1 MGWGAASS
9 TATVRG
15 AGGMAVLGRV
25 PSGRRQV
32 AQAELSQDLEC
43 HPARLQ
49 RTPAVCQP
57 SCRQRC
63 VPSNVVGNRI
73 FTLVALSDIH

>member
-32 AQAELSQDLEC
+32 AQAELRQDLEC
-43 HPARLQ
+43 HLARLR
-49 RTPAVCQP
+49 RTPAVSELEQTTLP
-57 SCRQRC
+57 WLVMDVSEGAKRLGALAH
-63 VPSNVVGNRI
+63 VP
-73 FTLVALSDIH
+73 